1 MKRQVA
7 RSKTCLRL
15 IDGLNGHPPERQRRG
30 LLQPPAEPFDAV
42 VARSEA
48 VLALQV
54 LPDPLDG
61 QAAFQGGND
70 GLPERL
76 TPTRRP
82 RRPGGQ
88 VWPVLLAGQV
98 PANDLGP
105 RGPGQVRQ
113 VLVDRP
119 GGQAWPV
126 LAAGQIPESDVEPC
140 RPGGQVWP
148 VLLAGQVPDSDLEP
162 CRPGGRVWL
171 VLSSRPAGR
180 VWLVLSSRPAGQVW
194 PVLSSRPAGRVWP
207 VLARAVVAAGA
218 VTRAVLRDLHVAGHG
233 LAVDAQFAGNPPLRP
248 AAGV

>member
-82 RRPGGQ
+82 RRPGGR

-98 PANDLGP
+98 AGNDLGA
-105 RGPGQVRQ
+105 RGPGQVRP
-113 VLVDRP
+113 VLVARP
-119 GGQAWPV
+119 GGQ
-126 LAAGQIPESDVEPC
+126 
-140 RPGGQVWP
+140 
-148 VLLAGQVPDSDLEP
+148 
-162 CRPGGRVWL
+162 
-171 VLSSRPAGR
+171 
-180 VWLVLSSRPAGQVW
+180 
-194 PVLSSRPAGRVWP
+194 VWP
-207 VLARAVVAAGA
+207 VLARAVVAAGT
-218 VTRAVLRDLHVAGHG
+218 VTRAVLRELDIAGYG
-233 LAVDAQFAGNPPLRP
+233 LAVNAQLASNPPLRP